1 MESESFEK
9 VGESGVVANIT
20 PETGT
25 GGLKYVQEGAASP
38 EAEDMASI
46 DFSPENDL
54 KNLEDKTQAGQQEI
68 ARLTELVNKT
78 KSELSGLREQMGL
91 PPTEDDPPGLAS
103 EAEKL
108 QKLQAEQEELA
119 KQKEELLRRERERLI
134 REEKQ
139 HILQEKINDL
149 FREFEALDMPDLESL
164 FATGRNSNGGP
175 WKSGALGLLDPE
187 IVKSLAIAFKEGV
200 KLLPQILE
208 TLPGL
213 LKQFDEQL
221 NHEAEERVDQ
231 QLEQEQKEEEKEVQE
246 NEASEPEEQT
256 EMSADEPPAEDVSDE
271 PKVDE
276 TVST

>member
-1 MESESFEK
+1 MEGESFEK
-9 VGESGVVANIT
+9 VGESSVVANIT

-46 DFSPENDL
+46 DFSP
-54 KNLEDKTQAGQQEI
+54 
-68 ARLTELVNKT
+68 V
-78 KSELSGLREQMGL
+78 GL

-149 FREFEALDMPDLESL
+149 FREFEALDMPDLESI

-200 KLLPQILE
+200 KLLPQ

-231 QLEQEQKEEEKEVQE
+231 QLEEQKEEEKEVQE

-256 EMSADEPPAEDVSDE
+256 EMSAEEPPAEDVSDE

>member
-1 MESESFEK
+1 MEGESFEK
-9 VGESGVVANIT
+9 VGESSVVANIT

-46 DFSPENDL
+46 DFSP
-54 KNLEDKTQAGQQEI
+54 
-68 ARLTELVNKT
+68 V
-78 KSELSGLREQMGL
+78 GL

-149 FREFEALDMPDLESL
+149 FREFEALDMPDLESI

-231 QLEQEQKEEEKEVQE
+231 QLEEQKEEEKEVQE

-256 EMSADEPPAEDVSDE
+256 EMSAEEPPAEDVSDE